1 MKGEPPPPHPLPSD
15 PVPDPVPDH
24 RAAVPDPDPVPDHR
38 TAVPVSSVPL
48 PAVPLPSVSATS
60 ESAVSNFDPAATAP
74 TAVSNVASVEARST
88 GSRLPALTR
97 RLAGGVLLPVAA
109 VVAAVSGGAAFF
121 GGAAVTAVI
130 PLLCAAALG
139 ATLVTGFPL
148 ILLALGL
155 LGIRR
160 RSPVAAGLA
169 GSIALAVAATAAFT
183 VFRPMPRIPLAPPPV
198 GVAFW
203 DLPTGSRIAYVAVR
217 AAHPRATPVI
227 FLHGGPGTPGEGV
240 PDAGRALAAL
250 GFDVYAY
257 DQVGA
262 GRSTRLADVTGY
274 TVARQVADLEAIRHL
289 LGADKL
295 ILVGRSWGGSLTA
308 RYLAAHPE
316 HVAKAVFVSPGPL
329 WEGAYPGHD
338 TGDPW
343 SRLPP
348 SQTRLRDELAGTPRM
363 IVHSVLMSVDPNAA
377 HALVPDDEADP
388 WFRRVMLTGKD
399 ATRCPGSPPAPV
411 HDNRPGF
418 YVNQLT
424 SADAERA
431 ADPRPALRA
440 VEVPVLILRGECD
453 YLKPEVAEDYR
464 RTLRGSTLVRLAG
477 AGHSITTEQP
487 RYLPLL
493 RDFLLR

>member
-1 MKGEPPPPHPLPSD
+1 MEDEPPPPPPLPSAAI
-15 PVPDPVPDH
+15 PGH
-24 RAAVPDPDPVPDHR
+24 RAAVPVPSM
-38 TAVPVSSVPL
+38 P
-48 PAVPLPSVSATS
+48 ATS
-60 ESAVSNFDPAATAP
+60 VTSGPAATAVP
-74 TAVSNVASVEARST
+74 DSAPVGARPT
-88 GSRLPALTR
+88 GSRRPALVR

-109 VVAAVSGGAAFF
+109 IVAVAAGGAAFF

-148 ILLALGL
+148 IRLALAL
-155 LGIRR
+155 LVIRR
-160 RSPVAAGLA
+160 PGPVAAALA
-169 GSIALAVAATAAFT
+169 GSVALAVAATAAVT
-183 VFRPMPRIPLAPPPV
+183 VFRPMPGGPTAPAPA

-203 DLPTGSRIAYVAVR
+203 DLPTGSRIAYTVTR
-217 AAHPRATPVI
+217 AAEPRPTPVI
-227 FLHGGPGTPGEGV
+227 FLHGGPGTPGEGA
-240 PDAGRALAAL
+240 PDAARALADR

-274 TVARQVADLEAIRHL
+274 TVARHVADLEAIRHV
-289 LGADKL
+289 LGADRL

-329 WEGAYPGHD
+329 WEGAYPDHD

-343 SRLPP
+343 GGLPP
-348 SQTRLRDELAGTPRM
+348 AQTRLRDELTDTPRM
-363 IVHSVLMSVDPNAA
+363 IVHSVLMGVNPDAA

-388 WFRRVMLTGKD
+388 WFRRVLLTGKD
-399 ATRCPGSPPAPV
+399 ATRCPGAPAAPV

-440 VEVPVLILRGECD
+440 VEVPALILRGECD

-464 RTLRGSTLVRLAG
+464 RALRGSTLVRLAG